1 VFECSDVLGL
11 AFVLLAGC
19 GDCHKHKAQGNVL
32 VPKPRTLRLITVQTP
47 KYHIYIEYSEPDKSG
62 FRFNVSRSELTG
74 GFQES
79 FAKGEPFWFMGRL
92 LNPIRV
98 TKIVIFWSHQTADQ
112 LHLPNNESLIA
123 AKDKKYLIDNI
134 LKGKVKGVYLCTEE
148 FVAVTQKKSGQATQ
162 AQPLVSTPSGIPRR
176 IIVVSGTDE
185 IMKQTITGALRK
197 LGLAAIVMSEEPG
210 QGKKIIDRFADY
222 TDVGFALVLLS
233 PDVYFYPKGE
243 EATKR
248 ERIPKQEVTLM
259 FGFLLGKLGKD
270 KVLAFYR
277 ESPNF
282 AFPIEF
288 EGVKFTAID
297 DRDSWKLALIREL
310 TNCGYTVDAQ
320 NLLR

>member
-1 VFECSDVLGL
+1 MHLCFGFGVCLG
-11 AFVLLAGC
+11 LLAGC
-19 GDCHKHKAQGNVL
+19 GDCHKQKAQGNVL

-62 FRFNVSRSELTG
+62 FRFNVSHAELIG
-74 GFQES
+74 KIQEP
-79 FAKGEPFWFMGRL
+79 FANGEPFWFMGRL
-92 LNPIRV
+92 LNPIKV
-98 TKIVIFWSHQTADQ
+98 AKIVIFWSYQTADQ
-112 LHLPNNESLIA
+112 LHLPNHESLIA
-123 AKDKKYLIDNI
+123 AKDKKYLIDNV

-148 FVAVTQKKSGQATQ
+148 FVAVTQKKSAQAPQ
-162 AQPLVSTPSGIPRR
+162 AQPVVLTPSGIPRR

-210 QGKKIIDRFADY
+210 QGKKIVDRFADY

-233 PDVYFYPKGE
+233 PDVYVYPKGE

-248 ERIPKQEVTLM
+248 ERIPKQDVTLM

-288 EGVKFTAID
+288 EGVKFTALD

-310 TNCGYTVDAQ
+310 TNCGYTVDAER
-320 NLLR
+320 LLR

>member
-1 VFECSDVLGL
+1 MHVCFGFGVCLG
-11 AFVLLAGC
+11 LLAGC
-19 GDCHKHKAQGNVL
+19 GDCHKQKARGNVL
-32 VPKPRTLRLITVQTP
+32 VPKPRTLSLITVQTP

-62 FRFNVSRSELTG
+62 FRFNVSHAELIG
-74 GFQES
+74 KIQEP
-79 FAKGEPFWFMGRL
+79 FANGEPFWFMGRL
-92 LNPIRV
+92 LNPIKV
-98 TKIVIFWSHQTADQ
+98 AKIVIFWSYQTADQ
-112 LHLPNNESLIA
+112 LHLPNHESLIA
-123 AKDKKYLIDNI
+123 AKDKKYLIDNV

-148 FVAVTQKKSGQATQ
+148 FVAVTQKKSAQASQ
-162 AQPLVSTPSGIPRR
+162 AQPVVLTPSGIPRR

-210 QGKKIIDRFADY
+210 QGKKIVERFADY

-233 PDVYFYPKGE
+233 PDVYVYPKGE

-248 ERIPKQEVTLM
+248 ERIPKQDVTLM

-288 EGVKFTAID
+288 EGVKFTALD

-310 TNCGYTVDAQ
+310 TNCGYTVDAER
-320 NLLR
+320 LLR